1 MARDAVAFS
10 RIQAGDMTFAYDG
23 SIVYASTEVNGS
35 VSVGKAVKMV
45 AAGTVGLATD
55 GTDVV
60 GELIKVEAD
69 GFCRVQN
76 VGVVNLPSVGT
87 ITYGTKIVG
96 STTSG
101 KVRSVVAATL
111 ADVAA
116 GRGRVL
122 DASDVDNVKVLLS

>member
-1 MARDAVAFS
+1 MSRDAVAFD
-10 RIQAGDMTFAYDG
+10 RIQSGDITIGYDSSIAYL
-23 SIVYASTEVNGS
+23 ATEVNGS

-45 AAGTVGLATD
+45 AANQVGLATD
-55 GTDVV
+55 GTDVL

-76 VGVVNLPSVGT
+76 VGGVKLPSVGT
-87 ITYGTKIVG
+87 ITFGTKIVG
-96 STTSG
+96 ATGG
-101 KVRSVVAATL
+101 KIRSVVAATL

-122 DASDVDNVKVLLS
+122 DASDVDAVVVMLS

>member
-10 RIQAGDMTFAYDG
+10 RIQAGDITFAHDG

-45 AAGTVGLATD
+45 AAGQVGLATD

-60 GELIKVEAD
+60 GELIQVEAD

-76 VGVVNLPSVGT
+76 VGVVNLPSAGT
-87 ITYGTKIVG
+87 ITVGTKIVG
-96 STTSG
+96 AVGG
-101 KVRSVVAATL
+101 KIRSVVAATL